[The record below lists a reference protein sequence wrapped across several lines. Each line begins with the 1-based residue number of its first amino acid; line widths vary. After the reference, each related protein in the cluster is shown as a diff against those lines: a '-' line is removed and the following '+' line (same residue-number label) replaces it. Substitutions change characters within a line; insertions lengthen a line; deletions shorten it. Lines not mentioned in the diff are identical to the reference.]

1 MTVNRMI
8 GNMVSSFR
16 TKLCLMGC
24 LNAHIIIF
32 ISRDRFMD
40 IRRQGIYRCMSY
52 RSFDTGR
59 LWGNIICLCLAKT
72 KFCSSASG
80 NISFLPQL
88 AVLLWSDFIHC
99 LFCLRC
105 GFFRFSSSL
114 FYRIAGQII
123 LSKTESGRSFRHLL
137 PLLFFGY
144 LRQFGGHNTRPV
156 AHSRRSCAGETG
168 SGRS

>member
-1 MTVNRMI
+1 MI

-88 AVLLWSDFIHC
+88 AVFLWSDFIHC

-114 FYRIAGQII
+114 FTASLDKSSSVKRSRVGLFAIYYPSFSLDTSDNLVVIIRYSSMSFGNRSTNGRI
-123 LSKTESGRSFRHLL
+123 TL
-137 PLLFFGY
+137 P
-144 LRQFGGHNTRPV
+144 
-156 AHSRRSCAGETG
+156 
-168 SGRS
+168 